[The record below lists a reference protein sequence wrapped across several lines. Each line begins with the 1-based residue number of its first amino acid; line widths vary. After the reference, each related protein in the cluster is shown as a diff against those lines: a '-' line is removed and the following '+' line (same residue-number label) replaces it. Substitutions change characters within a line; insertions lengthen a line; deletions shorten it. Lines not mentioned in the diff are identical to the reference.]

1 MTVYYSMK
9 QILRSPLKSILF
21 LLLAGVS
28 AFLLALGGSLWE
40 INRAMLEAF
49 EAIFM
54 TVGTVEQKI
63 DHVETGRH
71 WDAKDGYYYTQWGAY
86 GERIPSS
93 VLDFEGAGYI
103 LEAKQRPNFGAL
115 VDQKAAS
122 SPKMFTEVDA
132 TP

>member
-1 MTVYYSMK
+1 M
-9 QILRSPLKSILF
+9 
-21 LLLAGVS
+21 G
-28 AFLLALGGSLWE
+28 
-40 INRAMLEAF
+40 
-49 EAIFM
+49 
-54 TVGTVEQKI
+54 QKT

-122 SPKMFTEVDA
+122 SSLYVYGGRGHPLRVG
-132 TP
+132 PGG